1 VYAVLVSLLTDDLV
15 FITMAAEGFVIMT
28 TETYKTFFFPSKPRG
43 KFANKPVVF
52 PEWLRLRQRFVP
64 LYVLIWLVV
73 IGAYGVAVS
82 RGDKVPV
89 NLWERASD

>member
-1 VYAVLVSLLTDDLV
+1 MTLAATGYTVS
-15 FITMAAEGFVIMT
+15 T

-64 LYVLIWLVV
+64 LYVLIWLAV
-73 IGAYGVAVS
+73 IGAYGVAVAH
-82 RGDKVPV
+82 GAKVPV